1 MVAVY
6 TMNKLLEQSCAFPE
20 NSLAAFTV
28 LSATVAKYRPLYAIC
43 AAVSLILQHLT
54 LHAFLF

>member
-6 TMNKLLEQSCAFPE
+6 TMNKLLEQSCAVPE

-28 LSATVAKYRPLYAIC
+28 LSATVAKYRPFYAIC
-43 AAVSLILQHLT
+43 AAVSLILQYLT
-54 LHAFLF
+54 L